1 MIMNNLRRFILML
14 LPVALIAISCTS
26 KRDKEVSRISELEE
40 NLKQQ
45 AARPEAAKLDELL
58 ALYTG
63 FVDTYPQDTAAAMY
77 LYRAV
82 NLSMGMG
89 KGEVA
94 LKLIDR
100 SINEYPQSPRYAETV
115 FLKAYV
121 YENLL
126 GKLGSA
132 SEIYRDFIHRFPDHE
147 LADDAQAAIQNL
159 GKTPEQL
166 VEEFERN
173 AAANAQ

>member
-1 MIMNNLRRFILML
+1 MRNLKQFPIILFSVIL
-14 LPVALIAISCTS
+14 LSTSCTS
-26 KRDKEVSRISELEE
+26 QLEKDVAKINDLEE
-40 NLKQQ
+40 ELKQQ
-45 AARPEAAKLDELL
+45 AARPDVAKLDELL

-63 FVDTYPQDTAAAMY
+63 FADTYPQDTAAAMY

-89 KGEVA
+89 QGEVA
-94 LKLIDR
+94 MSLINR
-100 SINEYPQSPRYAETV
+100 SINEYPNSPRYAETV

-121 YENLL
+121 YENLM

-147 LADDAQAAIQNL
+147 LADDAQMAIQNM
-159 GKTPEQL
+159 GKTPEEL
-166 VEEFERN
+166 VEEFERK
-173 AAANAQ
+173 AAEKNQ

>member
-1 MIMNNLRRFILML
+1 M
-14 LPVALIAISCTS
+14 ISCTS
-26 KRDKEVSRISELEE
+26 KRDKDISKIKDIEE
-40 NLKQQ
+40 KLKQQ
-45 AARPEAAKLDELL
+45 PAQPDVAKLDELL

-63 FVDTYPQDTAAAMY
+63 FADMYPQDTAAAMY

-89 KGEVA
+89 QGEVA
-94 LKLIDR
+94 MKLINR
-100 SINEYPQSPRYAETV
+100 SINEYPNSPRLAETV

-147 LADDAQAAIQNL
+147 LADDAQTAIQNM
-159 GKTPEQL
+159 GKSPDEL

-173 AAANAQ
+173 AAANKQ

>member
-1 MIMNNLRRFILML
+1 MSNLKPISIILL
-14 LPVALIAISCTS
+14 SVALFAISCTS
-26 KRDKEVSRISELEE
+26 KRDKDVSNIKDIEE
-40 NLKQQ
+40 QLKQQ
-45 AARPEAAKLDELL
+45 AARPDSAKLVELL

-63 FVDTYPQDTAAAMY
+63 FADKYPQDTAAAMY

-89 KGEVA
+89 QGEVA
-94 LKLIDR
+94 MQLINR
-100 SINEYPQSPRYAETV
+100 SINEYPKSPRYAETV

-147 LADDAQAAIQNL
+147 LADDAQMAIQNM
-159 GKTPEQL
+159 GKTPEEL

-173 AAANAQ
+173 AAANKQ